1 MGVIAVPVQVQ
12 QLLSS
17 LQTKFKSLSERV
29 AANVDAHGER
39 LEELEQ
45 QIAELVHQAKL
56 SDKS

>member
-1 MGVIAVPVQVQ
+1 MPVQVQ